1 MVAAEAGGFEREV
14 VSHRTNNL
22 GGNTQIG
29 AIWMWEIF
37 NICYGLPPE
46 VVFHCTNNLG
56 GRPLQILKTSRIQIA
71 LIRVL
76 PPRLLVQWKTTSG
89 STPLSLCRRRYHS
102 PPASRPLLPIHLTT
116 SPTHMRWIRAID
128 SHKRGPRGVTT
139 KIETRAAYA
148 GS

>member
-1 MVAAEAGGFEREV
+1 MVAVEAAGFEREV

-56 GRPLQILKTSRIQIA
+56 GRP
-71 LIRVL
+71 
-76 PPRLLVQWKTTSG
+76 
-89 STPLSLCRRRYHS
+89 
-102 PPASRPLLPIHLTT
+102 
-116 SPTHMRWIRAID
+116 
-128 SHKRGPRGVTT
+128 
-139 KIETRAAYA
+139 
-148 GS
+148 